1 MSNPIPGVDYI
12 CQRVSSARFLE
23 KCAARF
29 QHSLPQ
35 PVSCQRSTANAHRN
49 ASQRFAMLRCGS
61 STIWRPPSNRLA
73 WFHLH
78 TLKKRRSPSRIWW
91 GNVLFCST
99 NAARVVGTG
108 KVRVLAEIAWSG
120 LNGFQVAKI
129 QLAMPDGSSFPNVAP
144 RPPVAGRPLSQ
155 KKPAVPEPSCWW
167 APAIRTCLC
176 PTWWLVIRAETL
188 VCL

>member
-1 MSNPIPGVDYI
+1 MRREIPTFASPTRLLPTVNG
-12 CQRVSSARFLE
+12 QR
-23 KCAARF
+23 
-29 QHSLPQ
+29 
-35 PVSCQRSTANAHRN
+35 T
-49 ASQRFAMLRCGS
+49 SQRFTTLRDS
-61 STIWRPPSNRLA
+61 QVRQLHDLATSFEQTRLVPPPHIEEA
-73 WFHLH
+73 E
-78 TLKKRRSPSRIWW
+78 SPSRIWW